1 MNYKVPY
8 DFILR
13 HLYPVRPKIRKMLGC
28 YALVDNNKILF
39 FLRDKEKQ
47 PEYNG
52 VYIGTQPIYFDA
64 LQTEIHHSHMDSDID
79 GTPHSWIFLSEDLN
93 DFEDKVLQ
101 ACELVKA
108 GDVRIGK

>member
-28 YALVDNNKILF
+28 YVLVVNDKILF
-39 FLRDKEKQ
+39 LLRDKDKQ

-52 VYIGTQPIYFDA
+52 VFIRTEPIYYHE
-64 LQTEIHHSHMDSDID
+64 LQTEIHHSPMEVDID
-79 GTPHSWIFLSEDLN
+79 GTPHSWIFLSEDLD
-93 DFEDKVLQ
+93 DFEAKVQQ